1 MLNTIHSIILSSL
14 LIVSIN
20 NYGLIPAETSD
31 YCRNDAEVV
40 CEEPVEEVVETEEKN
55 IITLPSIEN
64 NSFKTY
70 MDYRMI
76 TDTSSKQWEMQQ
88 SAYTDEN
95 GLRKIDD
102 YYCVALGSGISD
114 KLGNKFKITFESGE
128 TIKVIAADQKA
139 DRHTDSTNTYMDL
152 GNGRI
157 NIVEFIVHTEKMPSI
172 VRTMGDVSYMPDDKF
187 YGNIVEMEAII

>member
-20 NYGLIPAETSD
+20 NYAIISADTTD
-31 YCRNDAEVV
+31 DCQNDTEVV
-40 CEEPVEEVVETEEKN
+40 CKEVEAETEEKN
-55 IITLPSIEN
+55 TITLPSIEN
-64 NSFKTY
+64 NGFKTY

-139 DRHTDSTNTYMDL
+139 DRHTDSTNTYIDL

-172 VRTMGDVSYMPDDKF
+172 VKTMGDVSHMPGDKF

>member
-20 NYGLIPAETSD
+20 NNAIIPAEVNDNSQ
-31 YCRNDAEVV
+31 NDAEIV
-40 CEEPVEEVVETEEKN
+40 CEEVEAETETRN
-55 IITLPSIEN
+55 IITLPSIEE

-157 NIVEFIVHTEKMPSI
+157 NIIEFIVHTEKMPSI
-172 VRTMGDVSYMPDDKF
+172 VRTMGDVSHMPGDKF

>member
-20 NYGLIPAETSD
+20 NNAIIPAEV
-31 YCRNDAEVV
+31 NDNSQNDTEIV
-40 CEEPVEEVVETEEKN
+40 CEEVEVETETRN
-55 IITLPSIEN
+55 IITLPSIEE

-76 TDTSSKQWEMQQ
+76 TDTSSKQWKMQQ

-157 NIVEFIVHTEKMPSI
+157 NIIEFIVHTEKMPSI
-172 VRTMGDVSYMPDDKF
+172 VRTMGDVSHMPGDKF

>member
-14 LIVSIN
+14 LIISIN

-40 CEEPVEEVVETEEKN
+40 CEETVEEVVETEEKN
-55 IITLPSIEN
+55 IIALPSIEN

-95 GLRKIDD
+95 GLRKIDE

-157 NIVEFIVHTEKMPSI
+157 NIVEFIVHTENMPSI
-172 VRTMGDVSYMPDDKF
+172 VRTMGDISHMPGDKF
-187 YGNIVEMEAII
+187 YGNIVEMEAIL

>member
-20 NYGLIPAETSD
+20 NNAIIPAEV
-31 YCRNDAEVV
+31 NDNSQNDTEIV
-40 CEEPVEEVVETEEKN
+40 CEEVEVETETRN
-55 IITLPSIEN
+55 IITLPSIEE

-157 NIVEFIVHTEKMPSI
+157 NIVEFIVHTERMPSI
-172 VRTMGDVSYMPDDKF
+172 VRTMGDISHMPGDKF
-187 YGNIVEMEAII
+187 YGNIIEMEAII

>member
-20 NYGLIPAETSD
+20 NCAIIPAEV
-31 YCRNDAEVV
+31 NDNSQNDTEIV
-40 CEEPVEEVVETEEKN
+40 CEEVEVETETRN
-55 IITLPSIEN
+55 IITLPSIEE

-157 NIVEFIVHTEKMPSI
+157 NVLEFIVHTEKMPSI
-172 VRTMGDVSYMPDDKF
+172 VRTMGDVSHMPGDKF

>member
-20 NYGLIPAETSD
+20 NCAIIPAEV
-31 YCRNDAEVV
+31 NDNSQNDNETV
-40 CEEPVEEVVETEEKN
+40 CEEVEVETETRN
-55 IITLPSIEN
+55 MITLPSIEE

-139 DRHTDSTNTYMDL
+139 DQHTDSTNTYMDL

-172 VRTMGDVSYMPDDKF
+172 VRTMGDISHMPGDKF
-187 YGNIVEMEAII
+187 YGNIIEMEAII

>member
-20 NYGLIPAETSD
+20 NNVIIPAEV
-31 YCRNDAEVV
+31 NDNSQNDTEIV
-40 CEEPVEEVVETEEKN
+40 CEEVEAETETRN
-55 IITLPSIEN
+55 IITLPSIEE

-157 NIVEFIVHTEKMPSI
+157 NIIEFIVHTEKMPSI
-172 VRTMGDVSYMPDDKF
+172 VRTMGDVSHMPGDKF

>member
-20 NYGLIPAETSD
+20 NYVIIPAEV
-31 YCRNDAEVV
+31 NDNSQNDNETV
-40 CEEPVEEVVETEEKN
+40 CEEVEVETETRN
-55 IITLPSIEN
+55 MITLPSIED
-64 NSFKTY
+64 NSFKAY

-76 TDTSSKQWEMQQ
+76 TDTSSKQWEIQQ

-172 VRTMGDVSYMPDDKF
+172 VRTMGDVSYMPGDKF
-187 YGNIVEMEAII
+187 YGNIIEMEAII

>member
-20 NYGLIPAETSD
+20 NNAIIPAEV
-31 YCRNDAEVV
+31 NDNSQNDTEIV
-40 CEEPVEEVVETEEKN
+40 CEEVEVETETRN
-55 IITLPSIEN
+55 IITLPSIEE

-157 NIVEFIVHTEKMPSI
+157 NIIEFIVHTEKMPSI
-172 VRTMGDVSYMPDDKF
+172 VRTMGDVSHMPGDKF

>member
-20 NYGLIPAETSD
+20 NNVIIPAEV
-31 YCRNDAEVV
+31 NDNSQNDTEIV
-40 CEEPVEEVVETEEKN
+40 CEEVEVETETRN
-55 IITLPSIEN
+55 IITLPSIEE

-157 NIVEFIVHTEKMPSI
+157 NIIEFIVHTEKMPSI
-172 VRTMGDVSYMPDDKF
+172 VRTMGDVSHMPGDKF